1 MKKSDGKKASVSK
14 ASAKKVVAKT
24 SKTPVAVKKPAKKK
38 KVVPPTLSSA
48 DRSAKLK
55 PPENYT
61 SIVEQ
66 VVTSWDDHKQVLRIE
81 GRTPKRLS
89 SLFEK
94 AKKARTK
101 EEALKKAYERALHK
115 LVDAR
120 LLVEDQMWGDVL
132 DIYRVAKAMTPI
144 HPQLEKA
151 FDKMA
156 DYFSRPRAPQ
166 TPSTPPPPGVGILRD
181 ADLEDE

>member
-14 ASAKKVVAKT
+14 ASAKKVAAKPT
-24 SKTPVAVKKPAKKK
+24 KAPAAAKKPIKKK
-38 KVVPPTLSSA
+38 KVVPTLSSA

-61 SIVEQ
+61 LIVEQ
-66 VVTSWDDHKQVLRIE
+66 AVASWEDHKQVLRIE

-89 SLFEK
+89 SLFER
-94 AKKARTK
+94 AKKARAK
-101 EEALKKAYERALHK
+101 EEALRKAFEKALHK

-120 LLVEDQMWGDVL
+120 LLVEHEMWGDAL
-132 DIYRVAKAMTPI
+132 DVYRVAKAMTPI

-156 DYFSRPRAPQ
+156 DHFSRPARAPM
-166 TPSTPPPPGVGILRD
+166 PSTPPLPQVGVLRD
-181 ADLEDE
+181 AELEDE